1 MRTTL
6 LLDIDETLLH
16 NRMDSFL
23 PAYLQAWADFIT
35 PYTDPQRFVKAM
47 LDGTRLIAEHERP
60 ECTLRDT
67 FDSVFYSSIGYGK
80 ADFRPLEDQFYR
92 QVFPTLKS
100 ICQPVPGA
108 VDFVNASFERGYQI
122 AIATNP
128 FFPLTAIEQRLDW
141 AGLPVDQYPFA
152 LIPSIE
158 SFHFAKPNTA
168 FFAEAIANL
177 GWPDGRVIMVGDDPK
192 MDIHPAD
199 QFGLFTFWCVNQNQ
213 DPPEN
218 LQMPHASGSLN
229 DLLNWIDQFTDSN
242 LQPDFSTPTALLAT
256 LRSTPA
262 VLKTISTNFTDN
274 QWTCHPQTGE
284 WCAAEIICHLR
295 DVDIEVNLP
304 RLVKML
310 REDNPFIPGMDTDRW
325 NEERQYHLQD
335 GPEAMNSFMVGR
347 MKLLSLLDSVQPEGW
362 QRTARHSIFGRTDL
376 SELVGIIAGHDRL
389 HIQQFLANLKL
400 FPD

>member
-67 FDSVFYSSIGYGK
+67 FDSVFYSSIGYGR

-100 ICQPVPGA
+100 ICQPLPGA

-177 GWPDGRVIMVGDDPK
+177 GWPDGRVVMVGDDPK
-192 MDIHPAD
+192 MDIQPAD
-199 QFGLFTFWCVNQNQ
+199 QFGLFTFWCANQNQ